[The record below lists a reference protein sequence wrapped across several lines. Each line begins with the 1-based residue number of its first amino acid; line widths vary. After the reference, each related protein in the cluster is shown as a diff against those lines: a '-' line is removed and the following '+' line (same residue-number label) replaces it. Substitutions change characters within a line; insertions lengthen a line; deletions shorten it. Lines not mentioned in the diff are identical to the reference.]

1 MKIVKY
7 TDDKKTAWNEL
18 VTRSKNGHFF
28 FYRDYME
35 YHRDRFT
42 DFSLMVYD
50 EKEKLLA
57 ILPANIKDNEII
69 SHGGLTFGGIVI
81 DNKMTAGKMLA
92 VFKALLDFMKESGIK
107 KFIYKAMPYIYN
119 KYPAEE
125 ALYALTYYNAK
136 LIRRDISST
145 IYLENRTKYEE
156 RRQRAI
162 KKGYKNNY
170 VLRESHNYNDFI
182 RLLDEVLS
190 KYHGLHPVH
199 TAAELELL
207 AAKFPD
213 NIKLYTAE
221 KDGKIDAGTLIFLQA
236 GVVHT
241 QYLANS
247 DSGRKTGALDCL
259 IDYLITDIYKDKK
272 YFDFGISCENN
283 GRYLNEGLAAQ
294 KEGFGAR
301 TVVQDFYEINLY

>member
-7 TDDKKTAWNEL
+7 TDDKKAAWNEL
-18 VTRSKNGHFF
+18 VARAKNGHFF

-50 EKEKLLA
+50 EKELLVA
-57 ILPANIKDNEII
+57 ILPANIRDNEVI
-69 SHGGLTFGGIVI
+69 SHGGLTFGGVVV
-81 DNKMTAGKMLA
+81 DNKMTASKMLA
-92 VFKALLDFMKESGIK
+92 VFKALLDFMKGSGIK

-125 ALYALTYYNAK
+125 VLYALFYYNAQ
-136 LIRRDISST
+136 LVRRDASAT
-145 IYLENRTKYEE
+145 IYLPDRLKYSKGRKCE
-156 RRQRAI
+156 I
-162 KKGYKNNY
+162 KKGYKNDY
-170 VLRESHNYNDFI
+170 KLGLSTDYAVFI
-182 RLLDEVLS
+182 ELLDRVLN

-207 AAKFPD
+207 AARFPK

-221 KDGKIDAGTLIFLQA
+221 KNGTIEAGTLIFEEGA
-236 GVVHT
+236 VVHT
-241 QYLANS
+241 QYMANS
-247 DSGRKTGALDCL
+247 DTGKNTGALDCL
-259 IDYLITDIYKDKK
+259 IDYLITEVYQDRK

-301 TVVQDFYEINLY
+301 TVVQDFYEIDL

>member
-1 MKIVKY
+1 MKIIKY
-7 TDDKKTAWNEL
+7 TDDKKAAWNEL
-18 VTRSKNGHFF
+18 VARAKNGHFF

-50 EKEKLLA
+50 EKERLVA
-57 ILPANIKDNEII
+57 ILPANIRDNEAI
-69 SHGGLTFGGIVI
+69 SHGGLTFGGVVV
-81 DNKMTAGKMLA
+81 DNKMTASKMLA
-92 VFKALLDFMKESGIK
+92 VFKALLDFMKGSGIK

-125 ALYALTYYNAK
+125 VLYALFYYNAR
-136 LIRRDISST
+136 LVRRDVSST
-145 IYLENRTKYEE
+145 ICLENKLKYEE
-156 RRQRAI
+156 RRRRAV
-162 KKGYKNNY
+162 KRGYKNNY
-170 VLRESHNYNDFI
+170 MLGESCDYQGFVN
-182 RLLDEVLS
+182 LLDAVLS
-190 KYHGLHPVH
+190 KYHGIHPVH

-207 AAKFPD
+207 AARFPK

-221 KDGKIDAGTLIFLQA
+221 KNGTIEAGTLIFEEGA
-236 GVVHT
+236 VVHT
-241 QYLANS
+241 QYMANS
-247 DSGRKTGALDCL
+247 DTGKNTGALDCL
-259 IDYLITDIYKDKK
+259 IDYLITEVYQDRK

-301 TVVQDFYEINLY
+301 TVVQDFYEIDL

>member
-18 VTRSKNGHFF
+18 VARSKNGHFF

-92 VFKALLDFMKESGIK
+92 VFKALLDFMKKSGIK

-125 ALYALTYYNAK
+125 ALYALIYYNAR
-136 LIRRDISST
+136 LTRRDISST
-145 IYLENRTKYEE
+145 ICLDNRIKYEE

-170 VLRESHNYNDFI
+170 ILKESHNYNDFI

-199 TAAELELL
+199 TAVELELL

-301 TVVQDFYEINLY
+301 TVVQDFYEIKLY